1 MISIKEAKARKLKDI
16 EYTNPLAVARRKAI
30 EKFQKQVQSRKFQ
43 RGVYNVFMRKIN
55 DAITEKDL
63 NEVMLKVKVTLKTF
77 EFLVIE
83 LYAPNI
89 SNSMIVSVS
98 VKNPIDKHL
107 GRHWENDDIH
117 AIEPACRDIVIAEL
131 QKLGY
136 DLKREWTFLDPSR
149 YHSVTFLHYNI

>member
-1 MISIKEAKARKLKDI
+1 MISIKEAKARKLQDI
-16 EYTNPLAVARRKAI
+16 EYTNPLAVARRKAV
-30 EKFQKQVQSRKFQ
+30 EKFQKKVHSRKFQ
-43 RGVYNVFMRKIN
+43 RNVYNVFMRKIN
-55 DAITEKDL
+55 DAITEADL

-77 EFLVIE
+77 EFLLIE

-89 SNSMIVSVS
+89 SNSMIVSVL
-98 VKNPIDKHL
+98 VKNPI
-107 GRHWENDDIH
+107 GRHWDNNDIH
-117 AIEPACRDIVIAEL
+117 AVEPACRDIVMAEL

>member
-1 MISIKEAKARKLKDI
+1 MISIKEAKARKLQDI
-16 EYTNPLAVARRKAI
+16 EYTNPLAVARRKAV

-55 DAITEKDL
+55 DAITVNDL
-63 NEVMLKVKVTLKTF
+63 NDVMLKVKVTLNTY

-98 VKNPIDKHL
+98 VKNPI
-107 GRHWENDDIH
+107 GRNWGNDDIH
-117 AIEPACRDIVIAEL
+117 AVEPACRDIVMAEL

>member
-1 MISIKEAKARKLKDI
+1 MISIKEAKARKLQDI
-16 EYTNPLAVARRKAI
+16 EYTNPIAVARRKAV

-55 DAITEKDL
+55 DALTEEDL

-77 EFLVIE
+77 EFLLVE

-89 SNSMIVSVS
+89 SNSMILSVS
-98 VKNPIDKHL
+98 IKNPV
-107 GRHWENDDIH
+107 GRSWNNKDIH
-117 AIEPACRDIVIAEL
+117 AIEPACRDIVKAEL

-136 DLKREWTFLDPSR
+136 DLKDEWTFLDPTR
-149 YHSVTFLHYNI
+149 YHSITFLYYNI